1 MVFSKR
7 IAATSIAGLSYDSES
22 LPLLPEELISEIYTP
37 KASCEN
43 LAEDA
48 KSWLSLI
55 STNNQEYTHH
65 SLLFIKNWTTFH
77 TCSLK
82 AVMHEKSPFI
92 PIERACRYKKYFI
105 WNPSTREFKELPLS
119 QRDITGSYRETY
131 GFGYNECQKDYKIVV
146 IKRKKDTE
154 YGLSFIVVWEVICVF
169 YVDDHRMDVWVMKE
183 HGLGESWNLVIS
195 VPLCNF
201 GRPWPIFIFQ
211 NDEVLLKDG
220 SRRELYMYVES
231 LISPNSLVEFK
242 ELRINE

>member
-48 KSWLSLI
+48 KS
-55 STNNQEYTHH
+55 
-65 SLLFIKNWTTFH
+65 
-77 TCSLK
+77 
-82 AVMHEKSPFI
+82 
-92 PIERACRYKKYFI
+92 CRYKKYFI

-220 SRRELYMYVES
+220 S
-231 LISPNSLVEFK
+231 
-242 ELRINE
+242 